1 MSEAYV
7 GEIRMF
13 GGNYAPAGWQKCDGS
28 LLSINTYQ
36 VLYSLLGTIYGGD
49 GVTTFGIPD
58 LQGRIPVGFGQGS
71 GLTNR
76 VIGEKFGAEMV
87 TLVESQLPTHSHSFT
102 ASAADATL
110 PVPTAALFGSQ
121 VDNDKIYTAATSGN
135 TSTSLATATVQT
147 SGSSAAHNN
156 LMPSLG
162 VTYIICLQGIY
173 PSRN

>member
-87 TLVESQLPTHSHSFT
+87 T
-102 ASAADATL
+102 
-110 PVPTAALFGSQ
+110 
-121 VDNDKIYTAATSGN
+121 
-135 TSTSLATATVQT
+135 
-147 SGSSAAHNN
+147 
-156 LMPSLG
+156 
-162 VTYIICLQGIY
+162 
-173 PSRN
+173 